1 MNNENKVIW
10 ASFVPLSNKNWFLS
24 YLNKKFKVDKINI
37 EIYKIKENKFEYL
50 IIFPLHTG
58 KDVDLKFLFNNIRPI
73 HKKKGCIFSING
85 LNKYIEMQTGLEK
98 GNIQYTDYKINW
110 DEMKNKL
117 LLSDGDDLHV
127 YNVEKIKYIKKQDKK

>member
-50 IIFPLHTG
+50 IIFPLHTM